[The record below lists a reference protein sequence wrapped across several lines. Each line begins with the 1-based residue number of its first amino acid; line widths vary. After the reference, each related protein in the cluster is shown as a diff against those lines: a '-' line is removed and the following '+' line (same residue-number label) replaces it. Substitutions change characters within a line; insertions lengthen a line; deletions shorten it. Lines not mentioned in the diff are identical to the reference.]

1 MGDVVSSGVESVGV
15 SPLRGFLRLARFKF
29 LLYNVLP
36 VGLGAA
42 VAVRAGYDLHVGW
55 YLFAQLF
62 AWVVHVMTHYCNEYF
77 DLEAD
82 RANRYH
88 TPWTGGSRALVDGL
102 VRPITSLGASF
113 VLWTVGMLL
122 VAAMPTWE
130 ARLLGVITLALAW
143 FYTAPPLR
151 FNYRGLG
158 EVTVAVILNGLWP
171 AVAVVLQAGEVP
183 WLLVA
188 VLVPTAILQTVRMMV
203 MNLGDRVSDAS
214 VGKRTIPVMIGHDRA
229 VAVIVAGQ
237 VVAYGLVVAFAV
249 LGWLPWPVWLFMLAT
264 LPLSVRLAVRL
275 RLGDM
280 RDVVPA
286 RMTPVVFLASN
297 HVSLIVGAALAGM
310 LADILL
316 DDGPARG
323 VLVLVGVLAVYALLF
338 GHRLWLARR
347 VVAPATR

>member
-1 MGDVVSSGVESVGV
+1 MSS
-15 SPLRGFLRLARFKF
+15 LRGFLRLARFKF

-55 YLFAQLF
+55 YLFAQVF

-82 RANRYH
+82 RANVYH

-102 VRPITSLGASF
+102 VQPITSLGTAF
-113 VLWTVGMLL
+113 VLWSAGVLL

-130 ARLLGVITLALAW
+130 ARVIGAFTLALAW

-171 AVAVVLQAGEVP
+171 AIAVVLQAGEVP

-188 VLVPTAILQTVRMMV
+188 VLAPTAILQAVRMVV
-203 MNLGDRVSDAS
+203 MNLGDRVADAS

-229 VAVIVAGQ
+229 VAVVVAGQ
-237 VVAYGLVVAFAV
+237 VAAYGLLVAFAAV
-249 LGWLPWPVWLFMLAT
+249 GWLPWAVWLVMLAT
-264 LPLSVRLAVRL
+264 VPLSVRLVVRL

-280 RDVVPA
+280 RDVVPE

-297 HVSLIVGAALAGM
+297 HVSLVVGAALAGM
-310 LADILL
+310 LVDILL
-316 DDGPARG
+316 ADGPVRG
-323 VLVLVGVLAVYALLF
+323 VLLLVGVLGVYALLF

-347 VVAPATR
+347 RIAGPPQG